1 MKYGNQESQKWQGCR
16 IFDVQEYLTMLITK
30 VKFASKP
37 NVHHQGIGYISSGVA
52 IQWNT
57 LQPLE
62 MAVWMPI
69 SRQGIML
76 SEESRSHD
84 IPLWK
89 GKAIMYTHI
98 CKNIYAK
105 M

>member
-1 MKYGNQESQKWQGCR
+1 MATRRARNGRGCR
-16 IFDVQEYLTMLITK
+16 TFDVQEYVTMLITK

-37 NVHHQGIGYISSGVA
+37 NVRHQGIGYITYGVA

-76 SEESRSHD
+76 SKESRSHD
-84 IPLWK
+84 IPLWGE

-98 CKNIYAK
+98 CTDIYAK